1 MVSTT
6 AYKEQRRLMVMTEA
20 RQAEDGSA
28 HRMVIAAN
36 ELSRNGD
43 ELNLRG
49 ISFKNYRK
57 NPVVLWAHD
66 SYRGIPIA
74 KTLKIGHDDQG
85 RIVADFEFNSDDEFA
100 ARVENAWNGG
110 FIRAASIW
118 YKPTKVV
125 EMLDEQ
131 GRVDRL
137 RIEESELLEW
147 SLVAVPADPDSVR
160 AAARA
165 MNLPAEIFRG
175 IEPEPE
181 EAEPAPEPVAEEP
194 EAEPK
199 QTDAVDELR
208 ERMVALEEE
217 FRELAARD
225 TKPQEELQETQEA
238 PTPDEASSGPHDQDS
253 GEAKI
258 RESTAGVSCKPS
270 PDGKARGCSSKHLCG
285 LTAWNT

>member
-6 AYKEQRRLMVMTEA
+6 DYKEQRQLMVMTEA
-20 RQAEDGSA
+20 RQADDGSA
-28 HRMVIAAN
+28 HRMVIAAR
-36 ELSRNGD
+36 ERSRNGG

-66 SYRGIPIA
+66 SYQGIPIA

-110 FIRAASIW
+110 FIRAASIRFM
-118 YKPTKVV
+118 PTKVV

-175 IEPEPE
+175 LEPEPE
-181 EAEPAPEPVAEEP
+181 PLPETVTEEPEPEPVVKESEPAPGLEAEPNQDDPI
-194 EAEPK
+194 EA
-199 QTDAVDELR
+199 LR
-208 ERMVALEEE
+208 ERVDALEQEL
-217 FRELAARD
+217 RELAARD
-225 TKPQEELQETQEA
+225 STTEAEPQESQKV
-238 PTPDEASSGPHDQDS
+238 P
-253 GEAKI
+253 
-258 RESTAGVSCKPS
+258 ESDPEDPMLAAIGAQFAAMRQIMEEK
-270 PDGKARGCSSKHLCG
+270 
-285 LTAWNT
+285 

>member
-6 AYKEQRRLMVMTEA
+6 AYKEQRRVMVVTEA

-43 ELNLRG
+43 DLNLRG

-66 SYRGIPIA
+66 SYQGIPIA
-74 KTLKIGHDDQG
+74 KTVKIDHDDQG

-110 FIRAASIW
+110 FIRGASIR
-118 YKPTKVV
+118 YMPTKVV
-125 EMLDEQ
+125 EVRDEQ

-165 MNLPAEIFRG
+165 LNLPEEIFRG
-175 IEPEPE
+175 LEPEPE
-181 EAEPAPEPVAEEP
+181 DDEAEPPTDPVTDEPEPG
-194 EAEPK
+194 PK
-199 QTDAVDELR
+199 REVVSQLIQEMSAELR
-208 ERMVALEEE
+208 SVDLILNRIDALEQQLN
-217 FRELAARD
+217 ELAANTSD
-225 TKPQEELQETQEA
+225 EKPEEPQETPPPDPVLATVEA
-238 PTPDEASSGPHDQDS
+238 EFAAMRQII
-253 GEAKI
+253 EEKQ
-258 RESTAGVSCKPS
+258 
-270 PDGKARGCSSKHLCG
+270 L
-285 LTAWNT
+285 

>member
-1 MVSTT
+1 MVST
-6 AYKEQRRLMVMTEA
+6 AYKEQRRVMVVTEA
-20 RQAEDGSA
+20 RQTEDGSA

-66 SYRGIPIA
+66 SYQGIPIA
-74 KTLKIGHDDQG
+74 KTVKIGHDDQG

-110 FIRAASIW
+110 FIRGASIR
-118 YKPTKVV
+118 YMPTKVV

-165 MNLPAEIFRG
+165 LGLPAEIFRG
-175 IEPEPE
+175 LEPEPE
-181 EAEPAPEPVAEEP
+181 PLPETVTEEPEPEPVVKESEPAPGLEAEPNQDDPI
-194 EAEPK
+194 EA
-199 QTDAVDELR
+199 LR
-208 ERMVALEEE
+208 ERVDALEQEL
-217 FRELAARD
+217 RELAARSS
-225 TKPQEELQETQEA
+225 TTEEE
-238 PTPDEASSGPHDQDS
+238 PP
-253 GEAKI
+253 
-258 RESTAGVSCKPS
+258 ESPS
-270 PDGKARGCSSKHLCG
+270 PEEPEGSQDPMLAAIGAQFAAMRQIMEEK
-285 LTAWNT
+285 

>member
-1 MVSTT
+1 MVST
-6 AYKEQRRLMVMTEA
+6 AYREQRRVMVVTEA

-66 SYRGIPIA
+66 SWGGIPIA

-110 FIRAASIW
+110 FIRGASIR
-118 YKPTKVV
+118 YMPTKVV

-147 SLVAVPADPDSVR
+147 SLVSVPADPDSVR

-165 MNLPAEIFRG
+165 LNLPAEIFRG
-175 IEPEPE
+175 FEPEPE
-181 EAEPAPEPVAEEP
+181 PLPETVTEEPEPEPVLMESEPAPGLEAEPNQDDPI
-194 EAEPK
+194 
-199 QTDAVDELR
+199 DALR
-208 ERMVALEEE
+208 ERVGAVEQEL
-217 FRELAARD
+217 RELAARD
-225 TKPQEELQETQEA
+225 STTEEEPQEIPAPEESQGPILAAVEA
-238 PTPDEASSGPHDQDS
+238 QFAAMRQIIEEKQ
-253 GEAKI
+253 
-258 RESTAGVSCKPS
+258 
-270 PDGKARGCSSKHLCG
+270 L
-285 LTAWNT
+285 